1 MFQLQRP
8 KPGLLGID
16 ISTAAVKLLE
26 LSRDK
31 AGLIRVEA
39 CAVAPL
45 APGAIVDRTVANVEL
60 LGDALKAV
68 VKQSGTRLKT
78 AAVAVP
84 TSAVIT
90 KIITMPASLG
100 DDELELQIELEADR
114 YIPYPLDEVSLDFEV
129 QGPNARNAELM
140 DVLIVAS
147 RKENVDDRLAALDLA
162 GIKAGVVDVE
172 SYALENAFSVML
184 EQLPEHGA
192 GQTTAIAD
200 VGATMMTLD
209 VVHDGRSVYVR
220 EQGFG
225 GKELTEEIQSKY
237 GLSFAEA
244 GLAKKLGGLPESYL
258 EEVLDPFRQAMA
270 RQINVS
276 LQFFRS
282 SGANRQL
289 DRLLLAGGCA
299 QIRGIREYLET
310 ALEIPTLIA
319 DPFAGM
325 ALANR
330 IKAPTLRAEAP
341 ALMVACGLALR
352 SFD

>member
-1 MFQLQRP
+1 MFLFQRP

-26 LSRDK
+26 LSRENG
-31 AGLIRVEA
+31 AYRVES

-60 LGDALKAV
+60 LGDALKTV
-68 VKQSGTRLKT
+68 LKLSGTRLRT

-90 KIITMPASLG
+90 KVITMPSSLS

-114 YIPYPLDEVSLDFEV
+114 YVPYPLDEVSLDFEV
-129 QGPNARNAELM
+129 QGVNAKNADLM

-162 GIKAGVVDVE
+162 GIRAGVVDVE
-172 SYALENAFSVML
+172 SYALENAFSVISAQAPEPGA
-184 EQLPEHGA
+184 EQA
-192 GQTTAIAD
+192 TAIAD

-209 VVHDGRSVYVR
+209 VIHDGRSVYVR

-225 GKELTEEIQSKY
+225 GKELTEEIQNKY

-244 GLAKKLGGLPESYL
+244 GLAKKLGGLPDSYL
-258 EEVLDPFRQAMA
+258 EEVLDPFKQAMA

-282 SGANRQL
+282 SSANRRI
-289 DRLLLAGGCA
+289 DCLLLAGGCA

-310 ALEIPTLIA
+310 ALEIPTRIA

-325 ALANR
+325 GMSHKL
-330 IKAPTLRAEAP
+330 KSQTLRAEAP
-341 ALMVACGLALR
+341 AMMVACGLALR

>member
-1 MFQLQRP
+1 MFLFQRP

-31 AGLIRVEA
+31 GAFRVEA
-39 CAVAPL
+39 CAIAPL
-45 APGAIVDRTVANVEL
+45 PAGAIVDRTVANVEL
-60 LGDALKAV
+60 LGDAIKAT
-68 VKQSGTRLKT
+68 VKQSGTRLRT

-90 KIITMPASLG
+90 KTIAMPSSLG
-100 DDELELQIELEADR
+100 EDELELQIELEADR
-114 YIPYPLDEVSLDFEV
+114 YVPFPLDEVSLDFEV
-129 QGPNARNAELM
+129 QGPNAKNPELM

-172 SYALENAFSVML
+172 SYALENAFSVMSQDSL
-184 EQLPEHGA
+184 GFPP
-192 GQTTAIAD
+192 GQTIAIAD
-200 VGATMMTLD
+200 VGATMMSLD
-209 VVHDGRSVYVR
+209 VVQDGRSVYVR

-282 SGANRQL
+282 SSANRQI

-299 QIRGIREYLET
+299 QIRGIRDYLE
-310 ALEIPTLIA
+310 ASLEIPTQIA

-325 ALANR
+325 TLSSR
-330 IKAPTLRAEAP
+330 IKAQALRSEAP

>member
-1 MFQLQRP
+1 MFLFQRP

-16 ISTAAVKLLE
+16 ISTAAVKLIE

-31 AGLIRVEA
+31 GLLRVEA
-39 CAVAPL
+39 CAAATLP
-45 APGAIVDRTVANVEL
+45 PGAIVDRTVANVEL
-60 LGDALKAV
+60 LGEAIKAV

-90 KIITMPASLG
+90 KTITMPSSLA

-114 YIPYPLDEVSLDFEV
+114 YVPYPLDEVSLDFEV
-129 QGPNARNAELM
+129 QGPNAKNAELM

-162 GIKAGVVDVE
+162 GLKAGIVDVE

-184 EQLPEHGA
+184 EHSPDQDG

-209 VVHDGRSVYVR
+209 VIHEGRSVYVR

-225 GKELTEEIQSKY
+225 GKELTDQIQSKY

-244 GLAKKLGGLPESYL
+244 GLAKKLGGLPETYL
-258 EEVLDPFRQAMA
+258 EDVLDPFRQAMA

-282 SGANRQL
+282 SGANRPI
-289 DRLLLAGGCA
+289 DGLLLAGGCA

-310 ALEIPTLIA
+310 ALGMPTRIA
-319 DPFAGM
+319 DPFIGM
-325 ALANR
+325 SMANR
-330 IKAPTLRAEAP
+330 VRGEMLRAEGP
-341 ALMVACGLALR
+341 SLMVACGLALR

>member
-1 MFQLQRP
+1 MFLFQRP

-31 AGLIRVEA
+31 GTLRVEA

-68 VKQSGTRLKT
+68 LKLSGTRLRT

-90 KIITMPASLG
+90 KVITMPASLA

-114 YIPYPLDEVSLDFEV
+114 YVPYPLDEVSLDFEV
-129 QGPNARNAELM
+129 QGPNAKNAELM

-172 SYALENAFSVML
+172 SYALENALGIML
-184 EQLPEHGA
+184 GPSPEGGV

-209 VVHDGRSVYVR
+209 VIHDGRSVYVR

-225 GKELTEEIQSKY
+225 GKELTEEIQNKY

-282 SGANRQL
+282 SGANRPIDCL
-289 DRLLLAGGCA
+289 MLAGGCA
-299 QIRGIREYLET
+299 QIRGIREYLEA
-310 ALEIPTLIA
+310 ALEIPTRIA

-325 ALANR
+325 TLSNK
-330 IKAPTLRAEAP
+330 IKAQTLRAEAP